1 MAAVVSRET
10 YVLPRAVAPDVEVF
24 AVGDIHGR
32 PDLLQALIDEAA
44 DEPKRRERRA
54 IVFLGDLVDRGPD
67 SLGAIELAI
76 GAGERIDADDEIA
89 LMGNHE
95 AMMRLALDPKA
106 PWEDALDAFANW
118 LRNGG
123 TTVVRQFVDF
133 TTPPDGPEEL
143 LTVIRVAL
151 PERVRRWLESLGPHW
166 RSQDVL
172 FVHAG
177 VNPDVDLETFL
188 ATPWNEPLA
197 ELEEERHW
205 AWVRWPFLEALPGP
219 GGFSGLFVVHGHTP
233 NDAQPKPSHAD
244 QIRRFRLNLDAGSG
258 LTGLAKMAVIRGSE
272 AKVLTA
278 LGPTNR
284 MLRGDQRYPDA

>member
-10 YVLPRAVAPDVEVF
+10 YALPRTVAPDVEVF

-32 PDLLQALIDEAA
+32 PDLLQALIDGAA
-44 DEPKRRERRA
+44 GEPKRRERRA

-67 SLGAIELAI
+67 SLGAIELARGACERI
-76 GAGERIDADDEIA
+76 GADEVIA

-95 AMMRLALDPKA
+95 AMMRLALDPKT
-106 PWEDALDAFANW
+106 PWEDALDALGNW

-123 TTVVRQFVDF
+123 TAAVREFVDF
-133 TTPPDGPEEL
+133 ETPPNGPEEL

-151 PERVRRWLESLGPHW
+151 PEGVRRWLETLRPYW

-177 VNPDVDLETFL
+177 VNPSVDLDTFL
-188 ATPWNEPLA
+188 ATPWNVPLA
-197 ELEEERHW
+197 ELEEEGHW
-205 AWVRWPFLEALPGP
+205 AWVRWPFLEAEPDP

-233 NDAQPKPSHAD
+233 NDARSRPSHAD

-258 LTGLAKMAVIRGSE
+258 LTGLAKMAVIRGNE

-284 MLRGDQRYPDA
+284 MLKVQ

>member
-10 YVLPRAVAPDVEVF
+10 YALPRAVAPDVEIF

-44 DEPKRRERRA
+44 AEPKRRERRA

-67 SLGAIELAI
+67 SLGAIALAI
-76 GAGERIDADDEIA
+76 GAGGRIGADDAVA

-106 PWEDALDAFANW
+106 PWDDALDALGTW

-123 TTVVRQFVDF
+123 TAVVREFVDF
-133 TTPPDGPEEL
+133 ATPPHGPEEL
-143 LTVIRVAL
+143 LTLIRVAL
-151 PERVRRWLESLGPHW
+151 PDDVRRWLESLRPHW
-166 RSQDVL
+166 RSQEVL

-177 VNPDVDLETFL
+177 VNPDVDLHTFL
-188 ATPWNEPLA
+188 ATPWNAPLA
-197 ELEEERHW
+197 ELDEERHW
-205 AWVRWPFLEALPGP
+205 AWVRWPFLEASPGA

-233 NDAQPKPSHAD
+233 NDAQPNPSHAD
-244 QIRRFRLNLDAGSG
+244 QIRRFRLNLDGGSG
-258 LTGLAKMAVIRGSE
+258 LTGLAKMAVIRGNE

-278 LGPTNR
+278 FGPTNR
-284 MLRGDQRYPDA
+284 MLKGE